1 MIVHFISACE
11 HLTVAP
17 EVETEEVF
25 VTHAGVNEE
34 IVNMV
39 KEKVESY
46 NIFKNVYV
54 TRAGATI
61 SSHCG
66 RNTLGVLFVKKN
78 KK

>member
-1 MIVHFISACE
+1 MSGLKVSIN
-11 HLTVAP
+11 
-17 EVETEEVF
+17 EVKNVVE
-25 VTHAGVNEE
+25 N

-39 KEKVESY
+39 VEKVKSY

-54 TRAGATI
+54 TRAGATV

-66 RNTLGVLFVKKN
+66 RNTLGVLFAKKD

>member
-1 MIVHFISACE
+1 MVKYENKNLDIHHNRCIS
-11 HLTVAP
+11 
-17 EVETEEVF
+17 
-25 VTHAGVNEE
+25 AGVNEE